1 MPERRRRRRGG
12 VARRLLIGVAA
23 AYVAALLLLP
33 LATLLVGAFGEGVG
47 KLARAISRPDAV
59 HALLVTGIMVVSA
72 VTLNATLGTVTA
84 LVLTRDDFPGK
95 KALAAI
101 VDVPFA
107 LSPVIAGFVLIELF
121 GKKGLLRPV
130 TDALGVEVAFALPG
144 MVLATTFVSLPF
156 VIREVMPVLEEIGT
170 DQEKAAYTLGASA
183 LATFRR
189 VTLPSIR
196 WGLFHGITL
205 TAARSIGEFGAVL
218 VVSGGV
224 AGRTETATSF
234 VYRAL
239 EDRND
244 TGAYGMALVLSV
256 ASILLLFAMDAV
268 KHRRAGAPGGEA
280 RGGGQAPDLAVD
292 GTGEKVAREVSP

>member
-1 MPERRRRRRGG
+1 MPERRRRRRGS
-12 VARRLLIGVAA
+12 VARRLLIGAA
-23 AYVAALLLLP
+23 VAYVGALLLLP
-33 LATLLVGAFGEGVG
+33 LGTLLVGAFGEGVG

-72 VTLNATLGTVTA
+72 VALNAVLGTVTA

-268 KHRRAGAPGGEA
+268 KHRRAGAAGGEA
-280 RGGGQAPDLAVD
+280 
-292 GTGEKVAREVSP
+292 KVAREVSP